1 MNAKEEEELE
11 NMWQLRDRLG
21 RGPRASRVLVP
32 GPRATFVHIKVD
44 YSSGGEDTDGE
55 EEQGTGGEV
64 SDGQ

>member
-1 MNAKEEEELE
+1 
-11 NMWQLRDRLG
+11 MWQLRDRLG